1 MFRALSYITICVILE
16 VIFKYVIVILAENKT
31 LKNFLAYAGFIP
43 FLYCCYL
50 ILINEHSTFFNLKT
64 LHIFKAYSFAIVVFL
79 AGSHWGLHLSI
90 SNSLRGL
97 LAVSSNFI
105 VILVWLSFLIAVD
118 KIFLLLVFVL
128 FFMLLLID
136 FYLYRLRFID
146 VDYFRTRCFV
156 TALVNLTVILILVK
170 IW

>member
-31 LKNFLAYAGFIP
+31 LKTFGICWIYTFFI
-43 FLYCCYL
+43 LLLSY
-50 ILINEHSTFFNLKT
+50 LINEHSTFFNLKT

-90 SNSLRGL
+90 SNSLRDL